1 MFNYSKI
8 DDNDLQKLA
17 VKGDSMAEEALV
29 ERYMRLVRMCAR
41 PLFLAGG
48 DSEDLIQEGM
58 FGLISAIRQYNSAQ
72 NTSFKTFAEH
82 CIKNRLL
89 TAVRSASSTKHI
101 PLNAGVSL
109 DTLLSDESQTPP
121 LAYADMFQTSPEEQV
136 LARENKMELQQSFKR
151 CLSPMERNVLRLY
164 LDGLSYQEIAEQT
177 GKPIKAVDNA
187 IQRIRRKLAQ
197 NLDSGVIS
205 KS

>member
-72 NTSFKTFAEH
+72 NTRFKTFAEH
-82 CIKNRLL
+82 CIKNRL
-89 TAVRSASSTKHI
+89 
-101 PLNAGVSL
+101 
-109 DTLLSDESQTPP
+109 
-121 LAYADMFQTSPEEQV
+121 
-136 LARENKMELQQSFKR
+136 
-151 CLSPMERNVLRLY
+151 
-164 LDGLSYQEIAEQT
+164 
-177 GKPIKAVDNA
+177 
-187 IQRIRRKLAQ
+187 
-197 NLDSGVIS
+197 
-205 KS
+205 

>member
-1 MFNYSKI
+1 MINYSGL
-8 DDNDLQKLA
+8 DDNRLQELA
-17 VKGDSMAEEALV
+17 AVGDRQAEERLV
-29 ERYMRLVRMCAR
+29 VKYMRLVRRCSR
-41 PLFLAGG
+41 PFFLVGG
-48 DSEDLIQEGM
+48 APEDLIQEGM
-58 FGLISAIRQYNSAQ
+58 LGLLSAIRQYDPKQ
-72 NTSFKTFAEH
+72 NAAFKTYAEL

-89 TAVRSASSTKHI
+89 SAVKTDSRLKHNPLNDGLPLDLLLSEESQI
-101 PLNAGVSL
+101 PL
-109 DTLLSDESQTPP
+109 
-121 LAYADMFQTSPEEQV
+121 LAYTELFRRTPEEQV